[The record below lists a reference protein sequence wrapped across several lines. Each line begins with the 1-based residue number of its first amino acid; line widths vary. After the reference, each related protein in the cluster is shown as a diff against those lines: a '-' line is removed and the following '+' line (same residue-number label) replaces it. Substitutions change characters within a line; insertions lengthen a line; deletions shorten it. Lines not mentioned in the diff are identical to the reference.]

1 MDTKAAFEK
10 WLKDEYTWGAEA
22 LDQCRWQPFGKGD
35 GYYICNE
42 RYDFLHF
49 MFVAWAASRAEI
61 EIELPEEKPY
71 KHNSYPEARAQDDGF
86 NDALSECIT
95 IITSHGIRIKG
106 KTE

>member
-10 WLKDEYTWGAEA
+10 WWK
-22 LDQCRWQPFGKGD
+22 
-35 GYYICNE
+35 E
-42 RYDFLHF
+42 RYGYELRWEAALSGYRYKNENA
-49 MFVAWAASRAEI
+49 AWWAWKESRAAI

-86 NDALSECIT
+86 NDALSECST

-106 KTE
+106 KI